1 MSLHNLI
8 AAKIIDELEI
18 SYMWSRLEVAY
29 NLGHS
34 QHLRWSCL

>member
-1 MSLHNLI
+1 MSLYNLT
-8 AAKIIDELEI
+8 ATKMIDELEI

-29 NLGHS
+29 NPGPS